1 MVILRVLFDKIIH
14 AMIPSLQVLATASFI
29 DTSIKV
35 YNGQAE
41 KSQIALP
48 IISIILLIS
57 YEYLMALTGLVR
69 EKLSIKLTET
79 FRTAVAEKRAKL
91 EYYHV
96 EYNDTWELIER
107 VGKNTTEWLNSGFD
121 NLTDIGKIFIRIGSV
136 LTILVVQVWWAA
148 LLIVTFSIPL
158 FWLAIRSGKANYKAS
173 IEAKKHTRRADYLQ
187 DLLSGRENVEER
199 ALFDYSAEINK
210 RYKEK
215 YFKAYNIDFITQRHY
230 FVKMRGSG
238 IITTVVSIFIA
249 GVLISPLASGEITI
263 GMFTSIISA
272 AFGLVRMMSLELIN
286 TTSNLAKS
294 HEYMHDLSA
303 FSNLSETLGAFDLPS
318 DNVQE
323 PKCIEFSNVS
333 FAYPGTDLVILK
345 NLNLKLFA
353 KKHYAFVGVNGAG
366 KSTLI
371 KLLVGLY
378 DNYTGDILI
387 DGKNLRDFS
396 QGELKALF
404 SIVYQDFAK
413 YQISIKDSIGIGNI
427 QGVSIQKIMDVI
439 NILGLNDVISKLPEG
454 LNTPLGRI
462 KDRGVDLSGGEW
474 QRVAIARS
482 LISRSTVHILDEP
495 TAALDPVAE
504 SEIYELFDK
513 ISKDKSTIFITHRL
527 GAARIAD
534 EIFVIADGHV
544 TEHGTHEELLNKGG
558 IYAEMFESQRGWYA

>member
-1 MVILRVLFDKIIH
+1 MKIENREYKMWDFIKIPFSISPVLVILRVLFDKIIH

-96 EYNDTWELIER
+96 ENNDTWELIER

-158 FWLAIRSGKANYKAS
+158 FWLAIRSGKTNYKAS

-215 YFKAYNIDFITQRHY
+215 YFKAYNIDFIT
-230 FVKMRGSG
+230 
-238 IITTVVSIFIA
+238 
-249 GVLISPLASGEITI
+249 
-263 GMFTSIISA
+263 
-272 AFGLVRMMSLELIN
+272 SLFCENEKLRYHN
-286 TTSNLAKS
+286 DGGFYL
-294 HEYMHDLSA
+294 YCG
-303 FSNLSETLGAFDLPS
+303 GA
-318 DNVQE
+318 
-323 PKCIEFSNVS
+323 
-333 FAYPGTDLVILK
+333 Y
-345 NLNLKLFA
+345 
-353 KKHYAFVGVNGAG
+353 
-366 KSTLI
+366 
-371 KLLVGLY
+371 
-378 DNYTGDILI
+378 
-387 DGKNLRDFS
+387 
-396 QGELKALF
+396 F
-404 SIVYQDFAK
+404 SIGF
-413 YQISIKDSIGIGNI
+413 G
-427 QGVSIQKIMDVI
+427 
-439 NILGLNDVISKLPEG
+439 
-454 LNTPLGRI
+454 
-462 KDRGVDLSGGEW
+462 
-474 QRVAIARS
+474 
-482 LISRSTVHILDEP
+482 
-495 TAALDPVAE
+495 
-504 SEIYELFDK
+504 
-513 ISKDKSTIFITHRL
+513 
-527 GAARIAD
+527 
-534 EIFVIADGHV
+534 
-544 TEHGTHEELLNKGG
+544 
-558 IYAEMFESQRGWYA
+558 